1 MRRAPVTNLSNEA
14 QFTHA
19 PTTRRPIMT
28 ASYRTLGDFF
38 SQPCT
43 PTPVQ
48 RPQLIAFNQA
58 LAETLQ
64 LPAEFLAEET
74 ALTLFAGNTVYS
86 EFAPFCQAYA
96 GHQFGHFN
104 PRLGDGRALTILEA
118 LDQQGVLRDVQLKGA
133 GRTPFSRGG
142 DGRSPLGPV
151 LREFI
156 MCEAMHAL
164 GVPTT
169 RALAAI
175 ATGEYVHR
183 ERAEP
188 GAVLTRVAS
197 SHIRVGSF
205 QFAAAHGGPEHVKLL
220 ADYVIARHYPECA
233 TQQQPYLSLLEAVI
247 ARQAT
252 LVAQRMSFGFIHGVM
267 NTDNTSICGETIDY
281 GPCAFMDSYAAGQVY
296 SFIDKRG
303 RYSYANQPVIAQW
316 NLTRFAESLAEL
328 IRHPGEADDALLA
341 RLSVVLDSF
350 QVVYQQHWLAK
361 FARKLGIA
369 SPHADDR
376 LLIEQL
382 LELFEAQKIDF
393 TLGFRLLAYELEM
406 KPEKQTTAQLFKQP
420 EPFLAWKQSWLKRL
434 DNNSKSLIERVNPAI
449 IPRNHLIAKA
459 INEVNS
465 NGDLTKFHA
474 LMAQL
479 QTPFNSAHLNTECAQ
494 PPAPEE
500 QVENTFCGT

>member
-1 MRRAPVTNLSNEA
+1 MTMNTQAKKATN
-14 QFTHA
+14 
-19 PTTRRPIMT
+19 
-28 ASYRTLGDFF
+28 SYRTLDSFF
-38 SQPCT
+38 YSDVIPSAAKAAQWIAYNNALAAELHL
-43 PTPVQ
+43 PTSLAPVVGEQ
-48 RPQLIAFNQA
+48 VPG
-58 LAETLQ
+58 AETLEI
-64 LPAEFLAEET
+64 LS
-74 ALTLFAGNTVYS
+74 GNNVPEWS
-86 EFAPFCQAYA
+86 KPFSQAYA

-104 PRLGDGRALTILEA
+104 PQLGDGRAIMLCE
-118 LDQQGVLRDVQLKGA
+118 VLSHSGELKDIQLKGA
-133 GRTPFSRGG
+133 GRTPFSRSG
-142 DGRSPLGPV
+142 DGRSPIGPV
-151 LREFI
+151 LREYLVS
-156 MCEAMHAL
+156 ETMHNF

-169 RALAAI
+169 RALAAV
-175 ATGEYVHR
+175 ATGNWVYR
-183 ERAEP
+183 EKAEP
-188 GAVLTRVAS
+188 GAILTRVAS
-197 SHIRVGSF
+197 SHIRVGTF
-205 QFAAAHGGPEHVKLL
+205 QFAAVHGGIERVKEL
-220 ADYVIARHYPECA
+220 ADYVIKRHFPELSQA
-233 TQQQPYLSLLEAVI
+233 DEPYLSLIEA
-247 ARQAT
+247 
-252 LVAQRMSFGFIHGVM
+252 VAQRQADLVSSWMSFGFIHGVM
-267 NTDNTSICGETIDY
+267 NTDNTSVCGETIDY

-328 IRHPGEADDALLA
+328 IRQPGEADDALLA

-376 LLIEQL
+376 LLIDQL